1 MTMYT
6 NSFELLIRILGRI
19 GVVIANED
27 ELRNRLK
34 EVSNWRYAFKT
45 LVNNGKRIGIT
56 FRTNNSISDAKLE
69 HALAK
74 FHFDPSFV
82 SQFIT
87 QVRTVD

>member
-6 NSFELLIRILGRI
+6 NSFELLIRILNRI
-19 GVVIANED
+19 GVVIANEA
-27 ELRNRLK
+27 ELRKRLE

-56 FRTNNSISDAKLE
+56 FRTDNNISDSKLE
-69 HALAK
+69 HALSK
-74 FHFDPSFV
+74 FHFDQHFV